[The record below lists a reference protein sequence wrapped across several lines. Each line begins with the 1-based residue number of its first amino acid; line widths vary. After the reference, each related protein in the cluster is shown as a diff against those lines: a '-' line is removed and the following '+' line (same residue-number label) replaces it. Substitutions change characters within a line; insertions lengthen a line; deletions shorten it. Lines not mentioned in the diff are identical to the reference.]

1 MFIAVLLSYPVVSVP
16 VVRRCLVWSGEV
28 GRGGAE
34 DGKGGA
40 CWAHVGIFSS
50 STNLLTYSDAVGH
63 TCGCGVC
70 V

>member
-28 GRGGAE
+28 GGGGAG

-40 CWAHVGIFSS
+40 CWAHGGLSS
-50 STNLLTYSDAVGH
+50 RSNHLLAYSGVVGH